1 MNGENTYRERGRRRD
16 EKTTSPTFPHSSDAR
31 DWRNFHFYLLFIQL
45 YPWSRKGTCFVKI
58 SSSPLWLFLTIFGL
72 IRTNSTH
79 SFLFFFFQSR
89 SIHGAPCNE
98 PFPVPHRT
106 CGVHVLPGSTYSH
119 PPAQSCTHPQSLG
132 SSHHHGLQRL
142 DHSGPLP
149 SIRRCSVVFHSRPIR
164 SEDGQTRT
172 RQWRSCPCTNCSVGW
187 FFVLLY
193 NTSLKISTSQTLL
206 TAFETYSASIR
217 LNEWMNPQRLFSR
230 FEMMIRF
237 CYQIVRHSFDML
249 LHFFIHHP
257 NCHLVA
263 CIWLSQV
270 SQSSQCVQPSR
281 VPLRKV
287 PSAPRKASPVLPPAP
302 PPQFCLSESDV
313 SSSVRKPSI
322 NSSSKISNRRRHNAL
337 ICLVSFFF

>member
-1 MNGENTYRERGRRRD
+1 MNGESTYRERGRRRD
-16 EKTTSPTFPHSSDAR
+16 EKITSPTFPHSSDAR
-31 DWRNFHFYLLFIQL
+31 DWRNFHVPLLFIQL

-106 CGVHVLPGSTYSH
+106 CGVHVLAGSTHSH
-119 PPAQSCTHPQSLG
+119 SPTQSCPHPQSLG

-149 SIRRCSVVFHSRPIR
+149 SIRRCSVVFHPRPIR

-193 NTSLKISTSQTLL
+193 NTSLKTSTSQTLL
-206 TAFETYSASIR
+206 TAFETHSASIL
-217 LNEWMNPQRLFSR
+217 LNEWMNESSTFFSQNLR
-230 FEMMIRF
+230 WWYAFVTKSYDTRSICF
-237 CYQIVRHSFDML
+237 YISSFITQIAIL
-249 LHFFIHHP
+249 LRMHMGFTS
-257 NCHLVA
+257 
-263 CIWLSQV
+263 LSIVPMCSAEPCTTPESALCTAQG
-270 SQSSQCVQPSR
+270 QPRPAARS
-281 VPLRKV
+281 
-287 PSAPRKASPVLPPAP
+287 ASPILP
-302 PPQFCLSESDV
+302 
-313 SSSVRKPSI
+313 VRI
-322 NSSSKISNRRRHNAL
+322 W
-337 ICLVSFFF
+337 C